1 MHQTHGGAAHPG
13 VVSAIILSQIQTTGG
28 KRRWNTAR
36 KGPGTAD
43 GTKGQTMLTMIEKLK
58 AAARNRALY
67 VQTRD
72 AIARLPHDLAQDL
85 GLDPA
90 DARRIARD
98 AVYSRA

>member
-1 MHQTHGGAAHPG
+1 MMT
-13 VVSAIILSQIQTTGG
+13 V
-28 KRRWNTAR
+28 
-36 KGPGTAD
+36 
-43 GTKGQTMLTMIEKLK
+43 IEKLK

-72 AIARLPHDLAQDL
+72 AIARLPHDLALDM

-90 DARRIARD
+90 DAKRIARK